1 MQYKSKKI
9 KNIYFSDIK
18 SGDTTMTSDLYKIF
32 SACKSVEEFTAL
44 KEEIKETFQ
53 REEYGF
59 FPEKPLAVSGEVVS
73 SEETMAGKSIL
84 EKINLTINLREGQYT
99 FPFWYCYPKRKKN
112 KTIILLNFRDCFPD
126 KYLPAEEV
134 IDDGWAVADMCYND
148 VTSDDNDF
156 TNGFAALFDREK
168 EGSAGKIV
176 LWAYA
181 AMRIADY
188 LGTREETDMEN
199 LAVVGHS
206 RLGKT
211 AIVTAAFDERF
222 KFCHSN
228 CSGTCGAAAFFMRTK
243 ESEPIS
249 VISSV
254 FPHWFSKGF
263 SKYSD
268 KEKEMPFEQYML
280 MSLIAPRVLSVG
292 SAVEDLWANPP
303 AEMCSAAKASEIWK
317 LYGEQPLKEETDP
330 EIGKIYGDKV
340 TYYVRERK
348 HYLSRDDWR
357 RILEI
362 FDRRI

>member
-1 MQYKSKKI
+1 MSGNLFQKI
-9 KNIYFSDIK
+9 EN
-18 SGDTTMTSDLYKIF
+18 
-32 SACKSVEEFTAL
+32 CKTVSEFEAI

-53 REEYGF
+53 REEYGY
-59 FPEKPLAVSGEVVS
+59 FPKKPLSVVGKIIS
-73 SEETMAGKSIL
+73 SEETMAGKSTL
-84 EKINLTINLREGQYT
+84 EKVELTIETEKGAFT
-99 FPFWYCYPKRKKN
+99 FPFWYCYPKKKN
-112 KTIILLNFRDCFPD
+112 NKTVVLLNFRNAFPD

-134 IDDGWAVADMCYND
+134 IDGGWAVADMCYTD

-156 TNGFAALFDREK
+156 TNGFAALFDRK
-168 EGSAGKIV
+168 KLGSCGKIV
-176 LWAYA
+176 MWAYA

-188 LGTREETDMEN
+188 LETREETDKNN

-254 FPHWFSKGF
+254 FPHWFSTDF

-292 SAVEDLWANPP
+292 SAIEDLWANPP
-303 AEMCSAAKASEIWK
+303 AELYSAKKASEIWK
-317 LYGEQPLKEETDP
+317 LYGEKPLDTEGHTET
-330 EIGKIYGDKV
+330 GKIYGNKV
-340 TYYVRERK
+340 TYYVRAGK
-348 HYLSRDDWR
+348 HYLSRDDWQ
-357 RILEI
+357 RILAI
-362 FDRRI
+362 FDRSI

>member
-1 MQYKSKKI
+1 
-9 KNIYFSDIK
+9 
-18 SGDTTMTSDLYKIF
+18 MTSDLYKIF

-44 KEEIKETFQ
+44 KGEIKETFQ

-84 EKINLTINLREGQYT
+84 EKINLTINLREGEYT

-112 KTIILLNFRDCFPD
+112 KTIILLNFRNCFPD

-156 TNGFAALFDREK
+156 TNGFAALLDREK

-254 FPHWFSKGF
+254 FPHWFSTGF

>member
-1 MQYKSKKI
+1 M
-9 KNIYFSDIK
+9 D
-18 SGDTTMTSDLYKIF
+18 DLYKRF
-32 SACKSVEEFTAL
+32 AACKSVADFEVL
-44 KEEIKETFQ
+44 KKEVKDVFQ

-59 FPEKPLAVSGEVVS
+59 FPEKPVSVSGKVISE
-73 SEETMAGKSIL
+73 EETMAGKAIL
-84 EKINLTINLREGQYT
+84 EKIELTIELREGVYV
-99 FPFWYCYPKRKKN
+99 FPFWYCYPMLKKN
-112 KTIILLNFRDCFPD
+112 KTILLLNFRACFPD

-148 VTSDDNDF
+148 VTRDDNDF
-156 TNGFAALFDREK
+156 TNGFAALFDRQK

-176 LWAYA
+176 MWAYA

-188 LGTREETDMEN
+188 LETREETDMEN

-222 KFCHSN
+222 KLCHSN

-254 FPHWFSKGF
+254 FPHWFRNGF
-263 SKYSD
+263 SDYSD
-268 KEKEMPFEQYML
+268 KEKTMPFEQYML
-280 MSLIAPRVLSVG
+280 MSLIAPRTLSVG

-303 AEMCSAAKASEIWK
+303 AELYSAAKASEIWE
-317 LYGEQPLKEETDP
+317 LYGEKPLKAETDP

-348 HYLSRDDWR
+348 HYLSRDDWH
-357 RILEI
+357 RILEV